1 MKKAPRSLRRF
12 FFAHMFN
19 IALVEPEIPPN
30 TGNIARLCLAT
41 GSRLHLVK
49 PLGFSVDDR
58 NLQRAGMD
66 YWRQIEIR
74 YWANFAEFA
83 IATDSPIRRFLF
95 TTKCE
100 RPYWDEN
107 FQNEDYFVFGRETR
121 GLPESF
127 LHSNSQSCLTI
138 PMADNARSLNLATA
152 VAIALFEGV
161 RQLHFRRD

>member
-12 FFAHMFN
+12 FFARMFN

-66 YWRQIEIR
+66 YWNQVEIR
-74 YWANFAEFA
+74 YWENLVEFA
-83 IATDSPIRRFLF
+83 KATDSPIRRFLF

-100 RPYWDEN
+100 RPYWDEV
-107 FQNEDYFVFGRETR
+107 FRNEDYLVFGRETR

-127 LHSNSQSCLTI
+127 LRSNSQSCLTI
-138 PMADNARSLNLATA
+138 PMAHNARSLNLATA

-161 RQLHFRRD
+161 RQLHFRRG

>member
-12 FFAHMFN
+12 FFARMFN

-66 YWRQIEIR
+66 YWDQVHIC
-74 YWANFAEFA
+74 YWESFAEFA
-83 IATDSPIRRFLF
+83 SATAPPIRRFLF

-100 RPYWDEN
+100 RFYWDEE
-107 FQNEDYFVFGRETR
+107 FQSGDYLVFGRETR

-127 LHSNSQSCLTI
+127 LRSNAQSCLTI
-138 PMADNARSLNLATA
+138 PMARNARSLNLATA
-152 VAIALFEGV
+152 VAIALFEGI
-161 RQLHFRRD
+161 RQLNRHRA

>member
-1 MKKAPRSLRRF
+1 
-12 FFAHMFN
+12 MFN

-66 YWRQIEIR
+66 YWDQVDIH
-74 YWANFAEFA
+74 YWGSFAEFA
-83 IATDSPIRRFLF
+83 SATAPPMRRFLF

-100 RPYWDEN
+100 RFYWDEE
-107 FQNEDYFVFGRETR
+107 FQNGDYLVFGRETR

-127 LHSNSQSCLTI
+127 LRSNAASCLTI
-138 PMADNARSLNLATA
+138 PMARNTRSLNLATA
-152 VAIALFEGV
+152 VAIILFEGI
-161 RQLHFRRD
+161 RQLHRRHA

>member
-1 MKKAPRSLRRF
+1 
-12 FFAHMFN
+12 MFN

-41 GSRLHLVK
+41 GSRLHLIK

-66 YWRQIEIR
+66 YWKQVEIR
-74 YWANFAEFA
+74 YWENLAEFA
-83 IATDSPIRRFLF
+83 RATGSPIRRLLL

-100 RPYWDEN
+100 RPYWDEDLRS
-107 FQNEDYFVFGRETR
+107 EDYFVFGRETR

-127 LHSNSQSCLTI
+127 LRSNARSCLTI
-138 PMADNARSLNLATA
+138 PMAHNARSLNLATA

-161 RQLHFRRD
+161 RQLHFRRG